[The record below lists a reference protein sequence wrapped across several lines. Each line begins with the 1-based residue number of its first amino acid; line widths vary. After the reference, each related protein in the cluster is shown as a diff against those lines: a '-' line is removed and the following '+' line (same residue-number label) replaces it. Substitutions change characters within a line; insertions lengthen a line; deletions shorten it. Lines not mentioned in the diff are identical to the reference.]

1 MARGW
6 ESKSVEQQI
15 ENARHHQGEHRVR
28 LTPEQIEVERKRDSI
43 QLQCTRM
50 RNQLEKCVEGRYRV
64 TLEEGL
70 KFLEK
75 QLADLG

>member
-15 ENARHHQGEHRVR
+15 DTARQRQGEHRVR
-28 LTPEQIEVERKRDSI
+28 LTPEQLEAERKRDSI
-43 QLQCTRM
+43 RLQCTRM
-50 RNQLEKCVEGRYRV
+50 KNQLENCAEGRYRQ

-70 KFLEK
+70 QFLEK